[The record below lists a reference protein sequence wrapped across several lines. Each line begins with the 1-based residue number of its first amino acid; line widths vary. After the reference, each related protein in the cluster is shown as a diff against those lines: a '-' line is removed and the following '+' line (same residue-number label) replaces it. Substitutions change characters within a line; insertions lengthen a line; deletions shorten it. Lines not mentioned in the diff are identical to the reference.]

1 MDFKKSQFNEWY
13 NEVIEL
19 SKLADKRYPVKGMD
33 IWMPYGWAIMQNI
46 DSYYRKIF
54 NKYGHQE
61 LNFPLL
67 IPKDQFDREEEH
79 IKGFT
84 KQVFWVERAGDDRLD
99 VPLILRPT
107 SETAMY
113 HMFSLWIRTH
123 ADLPLKYYQIVK
135 VFRYETKQ
143 TRTFMREREFNFF
156 EAHSAHRSFEDSEE
170 QIRED
175 LEIWKKICE
184 KFALPYIINKR
195 PEWDKFPGAFYSL
208 GADAI
213 MPNGRAL
220 QIGTIH
226 QYSDNFAKAYEIKYN
241 DENGAQKYVTQTT
254 FGISERIVGAIIG
267 IHGDDHGLI
276 LPPEIAPI
284 QIIIVPIISEEKEMV
299 IKESKKLY
307 NKLKN
312 RYRIDIDLRENYT
325 PGYKFY
331 DWELKGVPL
340 RIEIGPRDIK
350 NNEVIC
356 ARRDTYEKIR
366 IGREDLNAKLKELLK
381 DIQSNLY
388 KKAKRQMESLVME
401 TDDLNLLKNEEKIF
415 KVSWCGREECGNKLT
430 ELSEKSVL
438 GEPIEE
444 KKIKGKCIICGAE
457 TEIKAYVGKTY

>member
-1 MDFKKSQFNEWY
+1 MEFKKSQFNDWY

-33 IWMPYGWAIMQNI
+33 IWMPYGLAIMQNI
-46 DSYYRKIF
+46 DSYYRLIF

-99 VPLILRPT
+99 IPLILRPT

-123 ADLPLKYYQIVK
+123 ADLPLKYYQIVN

-143 TRTFMREREFNFF
+143 TRTFMRVREIHFF
-156 EAHSAHRSFEDSEE
+156 EAHTAHKDFKDSEK
-170 QIRED
+170 QIEED
-175 LEIWKKICE
+175 LKIWKKICD
-184 KFALPYIINKR
+184 KLAIPYIINKR
-195 PEWDKFPGAFYSL
+195 PDWDKFPGAFYSL
-208 GADAI
+208 GADTI

-226 QYSDNFAKAYEIKYN
+226 QYSDNFAKAYDIKYN
-241 DENGAQKYVTQTT
+241 NENGKQEYVSQTT
-254 FGISERIVGAIIG
+254 FGISERILGAIVG

-284 QIIIVPIISEEKEMV
+284 QIIIVPIISEDKENV

-307 NKLKN
+307 NKLKK
-312 RYRIDIDLRENYT
+312 RYRANIDLREDYT
-325 PGYKFY
+325 PGFKFY

-366 IGREDLNAKLKELLK
+366 VKKEDLTAKIKELLN

-388 KKAKRQMESLVME
+388 VKAKKQVESLVLE
-401 TDDLNLLKNEEKIF
+401 TDDLQLLKEEEKMF
-415 KVSWCGREECGNKLT
+415 KVSWCGKEECGNKIA
-430 ELSEKSVL
+430 ELSDKSVL
-438 GEPIEE
+438 GVPIEE
-444 KKIKGKCIICGAE
+444 KNKKGKCIICGAE
-457 TEIKAYVGKTY
+457 TDIKAYVGKTY